1 MTTHLITTKYQHEFG
16 SRWILAKEDNCI
28 VVADSQ
34 DYIDRLSD
42 WLLENGIT
50 HEVIP
55 ENRRNHIKPRIMIK
69 GDLEAVLSEIQD
81 KRPEGTTMKDV
92 LGLEPLTV
100 AARKR

>member
-1 MTTHLITTKYQHEFG
+1 MTTHLTATKYQHEFG
-16 SRWILAKEDNCI
+16 SRWNLAIEDNCI

-55 ENRRNHIKPRIMIK
+55 ENRRNLIKPRIMIK